1 MRSAVLGDFTGLLPA
16 VKVPALLLVGEH
28 ESMELSAE
36 ADVLVRAI
44 PGATLAVVP
53 DAGHLACLDNPS
65 AFSAAL
71 ANFLD
76 SHR

>member
-1 MRSAVLGDFTGLLPA
+1 
-16 VKVPALLLVGEH
+16 VKAPTLVLVGEH
-28 ESMELSAE
+28 EAMELAAE

-44 PGATLAVVP
+44 PGATLALVP

-71 ANFLD
+71 AQFLD